1 MLLDPEEKAVNNFAQ
16 GSERSVIRAVDIK
29 PNAEVVSYKKKE
41 KPCSKK
47 EEQHEQNVEVEKM
60 VLCFVFKFYLSEK

>member
-16 GSERSVIRAVDIK
+16 GSERSVIRVADIK

-47 EEQHEQNVEVEKM
+47 EQHEQNVEVEKIM
-60 VLCFVFKFYLSEK
+60 FCFVFKFYLSEK